1 MSCKT
6 QILVVSRRARALAI
20 VTALA
25 MLVAPFCS
33 SLCAASLGCSAS
45 VAIQGPEGGDCHH
58 GAATAS
64 ANGSRTGFF
73 AATTCSSSDLPAATV
88 SSSKSWDKLR
98 ESRGV
103 TPQLHLLAAMH
114 YFPSPACTRGAR
126 WRESYGM
133 TGNNDRATQTTVL
146 QI

>member
-6 QILVVSRRARALAI
+6 QILAVSRLARALAI

-45 VAIQGPEGGDCHH
+45 VAIQGPEGRDCHH

-73 AATTCSSSDLPAATV
+73 AATTCSSSDLQAATV
-88 SSSKSWDKLR
+88 SSSKSWDKLQ
-98 ESRGV
+98 ETRGMT
-103 TPQLHLLAAMH
+103 TPLHSVAAMH
-114 YFPSPACTRGAR
+114 RFPSSSCTRGAR
-126 WRESYGM
+126 WRESYGLA
-133 TGNNDRATQTTVL
+133 GPNDRVAQTIVL

>member
-33 SLCAASLGCSAS
+33 SLCAASRGCSAS
-45 VAIQGPEGGDCHH
+45 LAIQGPEGGDCHH

-88 SSSKSWDKLR
+88 SSGKSWDQLQ
-98 ESRGV
+98 ETRGM
-103 TPQLHLLAAMH
+103 TPPISSGAAMH
-114 YFPSPACTRGAR
+114 GFPSSPRTRGAR
-126 WRESYGM
+126 WRESYGLA
-133 TGNNDRATQTTVL
+133 GPNDRVAQTAVL